1 MFYLTKGKNMST
13 GIDNFIN
20 KKEQAQIYLKTQV
33 TQNNIQN
40 RTIEDKV
47 SPTPVNTKVRDEFV
61 REKKNNGLIR
71 KFYNFLKNTTH
82 IGLGSKAVD
91 KEIEKYEKGQITEEQ
106 VKNTISKYKSSQQ
119 NSVQVAGDTA
129 SAAVTIS
136 GYMLANNF
144 IKKYKAMD
152 KLNAL
157 PHYLK
162 GIKEGAKISGF
173 IKKLD
178 SMLQSKS
185 KATMLMLPVL
195 AIAGGMTKLFVTKAE
210 RIGSKEFKVNKKEF
224 TDKKELKAEKKKAR
238 KARRKTN
245 FKNFLTGAV
254 NGLLAPVTAIAGGI
268 VGVPAYILA
277 TTGLRYQVNN
287 KGDKS
292 LKDFAQVF
300 KDNAVVNS
308 LATLAVAIPA
318 FKKANYSH
326 VLGKNLNK
334 VVENLSGVKLA
345 FPDLPSSKSAYQEL
359 EDILI
364 NSEPVQKII
373 NPTGNSVYLALD
385 DRITAL
391 TEENIFAVKFLQI
404 KNKGL
409 LTGKYN
415 NYMELSDAL
424 RECCPPTRTLEEAQA
439 HINKLWGSSD
449 YTVSKLLG
457 VGTIAETYL
466 AKDKTGKEVC
476 IKVLKNGINAE
487 KIAKD
492 KEKFV
497 KLITGDIPADKL
509 NDNQKYLL
517 KNIEDLADGIAKE
530 VDFVNEMNAAK
541 ELKKYTQVADVV
553 VPKDVKPGIYIME
566 KAPGISIK
574 TLVDY
579 YDCERDLKWLRRDLK
594 KHPES
599 GDVIQNMI
607 KVEEQKLHTI
617 KSRAPEFEDFDLTP
631 AQIKKLLKT
640 YIDLQVE
647 QFAKIDKNGKVIHAD
662 IHPGN
667 IFINLEALK
676 SGKGKLLT
684 LIDTGNTVKLSK
696 EQAMASLKVVG
707 FIKNGNTK
715 DLTNIVLQDAILPK
729 GLSKEDAFVKVEKD
743 LKTIFFDNKTK
754 IDSMNM
760 ETFYALSDNILRKY
774 NIIPN
779 NTQLNLNKA
788 KVSAKNSFEN
798 LFESF
803 FEQKYGNKSL
813 DEATKAEIVAT
824 VAQATK
830 DMADIGVKYQSANSV
845 QETKNLFQMSLKEAW
860 NFLRNKN
867 MLKTNSVEHLTYT
880 MKQNMPRP
888 KIKIDDNLEV

>member
-91 KEIEKYEKGQITEEQ
+91 KEIEKFEKGEITEEQ

-345 FPDLPSSKSAYQEL
+345 FPDLPSSKSAYQ
-359 EDILI
+359 
-364 NSEPVQKII
+364 
-373 NPTGNSVYLALD
+373 
-385 DRITAL
+385 
-391 TEENIFAVKFLQI
+391 
-404 KNKGL
+404 
-409 LTGKYN
+409 
-415 NYMELSDAL
+415 
-424 RECCPPTRTLEEAQA
+424 
-439 HINKLWGSSD
+439 
-449 YTVSKLLG
+449 
-457 VGTIAETYL
+457 
-466 AKDKTGKEVC
+466 
-476 IKVLKNGINAE
+476 
-487 KIAKD
+487 
-492 KEKFV
+492 
-497 KLITGDIPADKL
+497 
-509 NDNQKYLL
+509 
-517 KNIEDLADGIAKE
+517 
-530 VDFVNEMNAAK
+530 
-541 ELKKYTQVADVV
+541 
-553 VPKDVKPGIYIME
+553 
-566 KAPGISIK
+566 
-574 TLVDY
+574 
-579 YDCERDLKWLRRDLK
+579 
-594 KHPES
+594 
-599 GDVIQNMI
+599 
-607 KVEEQKLHTI
+607 
-617 KSRAPEFEDFDLTP
+617 
-631 AQIKKLLKT
+631 
-640 YIDLQVE
+640 
-647 QFAKIDKNGKVIHAD
+647 
-662 IHPGN
+662 
-667 IFINLEALK
+667 
-676 SGKGKLLT
+676 
-684 LIDTGNTVKLSK
+684 
-696 EQAMASLKVVG
+696 
-707 FIKNGNTK
+707 
-715 DLTNIVLQDAILPK
+715 
-729 GLSKEDAFVKVEKD
+729 
-743 LKTIFFDNKTK
+743 
-754 IDSMNM
+754 
-760 ETFYALSDNILRKY
+760 
-774 NIIPN
+774 
-779 NTQLNLNKA
+779 
-788 KVSAKNSFEN
+788 
-798 LFESF
+798 
-803 FEQKYGNKSL
+803 
-813 DEATKAEIVAT
+813 
-824 VAQATK
+824 
-830 DMADIGVKYQSANSV
+830 
-845 QETKNLFQMSLKEAW
+845 
-860 NFLRNKN
+860 
-867 MLKTNSVEHLTYT
+867 
-880 MKQNMPRP
+880 
-888 KIKIDDNLEV
+888 